1 MNLKSC
7 IASCDAGFLMGKCP
21 DMFYNIS
28 AKPSRL
34 RRWCHNMYEVVKMA
48 IKKNRHRF
56 TGILHKHRRGFGFVS
71 CEDIEQDVFVSAR
84 SMQGAMNGDEVEIDL
99 RPQYMWRDSPEATI
113 TKVLKRNTSEVVGT
127 FEKINRLGF
136 VIPEGRKQNEDIF
149 IRKKDFSGAKR
160 GDKVVVQI
168 IHYPDRDNGAQG
180 RIVEIISRA
189 GEAGGD
195 IKAVARTYGMRDT
208 FPSRAN
214 AEAKA
219 MKRQGVR
226 EEDIKSRRDLRGK
239 HIFTIDG
246 ADSKDFD
253 DAVSLDILPNGNYLL
268 GVHIADVSHYVREEG
283 PLDKEALKRGTSVY
297 LLNQVI
303 PMLPK
308 ALSNDIC
315 SLNPY
320 EDRLTVSVDM
330 ELSREGVLVNHEIYE
345 SVIRS
350 AARFVYDDVSDLLE
364 RGEWKLKKDYDI
376 FKDELHAMHELALKL
391 EQRRRERGSIDFDLD
406 ESQIVLNEQGI
417 PVSVEVA
424 QRRSANKMIEEFML
438 LANET
443 VAEHFYWMEVPF
455 LYRVHE
461 KPEAE
466 KLEALQIFLR
476 SFGIALRGNR
486 STIHPRAISAILEQV
501 KGKPCENV
509 VSSVTLRSMQKA
521 YYSTVCDGHF
531 GLALK
536 YYCHFTSPI
545 RRYPDLMIHRII
557 KAVLHYG
564 VNGKL
569 AKHFAKAASEAADIS
584 SAAERQAIEAER
596 EVEKIKKAEYMSYHV
611 GEVFDGIISG
621 VTGFGLYVQLE
632 NTIEGLVHVD
642 SIYDDYYGYNAE
654 HYALMGRRKGK
665 IYKLGDPVS
674 IFVKDVNTGR
684 GEIDFILAGFAPKA
698 SGK

>member
-1 MNLKSC
+1 
-7 IASCDAGFLMGKCP
+7 
-21 DMFYNIS
+21 
-28 AKPSRL
+28 
-34 RRWCHNMYEVVKMA
+34 MA

-376 FKDELHAMHELALKL
+376 FKDEMHAMHELALKL

-417 PVSVEVA
+417 PVSIEVA

-569 AKHFAKAASEAADIS
+569 VKHFAKAASEAADIS

-642 SIYDDYYGYNAE
+642 SIYDDYYDYNAE

>member
-1 MNLKSC
+1 M
-7 IASCDAGFLMGKCP
+7 
-21 DMFYNIS
+21 
-28 AKPSRL
+28 
-34 RRWCHNMYEVVKMA
+34 H
-48 IKKNRHRF
+48 
-56 TGILHKHRRGFGFVS
+56 
-71 CEDIEQDVFVSAR
+71 
-84 SMQGAMNGDEVEIDL
+84 GAMNGDEVEIDL
-99 RPQYMWRDSPEATI
+99 IPEYLWRDSPEAII
-113 TKVLKRNTSEVVGT
+113 TKVLHRNTTEVVGT
-127 FEKINRLGF
+127 FDKSKKFGF
-136 VIPEGRKQNEDIF
+136 VIPESKKQKEDIF
-149 IRKKDFSGAKR
+149 IRKKDFSGAKK

-168 IHYPDRDNGAQG
+168 TRYPDQHNSAEG
-180 RIVEIISRA
+180 RISEIISRA
-189 GEAGGD
+189 GQPGGD
-195 IKAVARTYGMRDT
+195 IKAIARTYDMRET

-226 EEDIKSRRDLRGK
+226 QEDIQNRKDLRGK

-253 DAVSLDILPNGNYLL
+253 DAVSLDILPNGNYML
-268 GVHIADVSHYVREEG
+268 GVHIADVSHYVKEDG

-320 EDRLTVSVDM
+320 EDRLTLSVDM
-330 ELSREGVLVNHEIYE
+330 ELTPEGTMVNHEIYE

-364 RGEWKLKKDYDI
+364 DGTWQLGKKYEPFQDDLLTMHKL
-376 FKDELHAMHELALKL
+376 AVKL
-391 EQRRRERGSIDFDLD
+391 EEKRRERGSIDFDLD
-406 ESQIVLNEQGI
+406 ESEIRLNDKGI
-417 PVSVEVA
+417 PVSVEIA

-461 KPEAE
+461 KPETE
-466 KLEALQIFLR
+466 KLEKLKIFLR
-476 SFGIALRGNR
+476 SFGILLRGNR
-486 STIHPRAISAILEQV
+486 SSIHPRAISSILEQV
-501 KGKPCENV
+501 KGKTCENV

-521 YYSTVCDGHF
+521 YYSTACEGHF

-557 KAVLHYG
+557 KEVLHHG
-564 VNGKL
+564 VDGKL
-569 AKHFAKAASEAADIS
+569 TKHFAKAAAEAADVS
-584 SAAERQAIEAER
+584 SAAERKAIEAER
-596 EVEKIKKAEYMSYHV
+596 EVEKMKKAEYMSYHI

-632 NTIEGLVHVD
+632 NTVEGLVRID
-642 SIYDDYYGYNAE
+642 SLYDDYYDYDAE
-654 HYALMGRRKGK
+654 QYLLKGRRNGK
-665 IYKLGDPVS
+665 VYKLGDTVR
-674 IFVKDVNTGR
+674 IFVDNVNTDR
-684 GEIDFILAGFAPKA
+684 GEIDFLLADFSPYQGQD
-698 SGK
+698 